1 MNTPSAA
8 TARHRMPDAERPIDE
23 ALARRLLAEQHPD
36 LADLPILPV
45 AYGWDNVMFR
55 LGEDLAVRLPRRAL
69 AAELMANEQRWLPEH
84 ARLVGVPTPAP
95 VRIGRPSGDY
105 AWPWSVTPWLSGR
118 PAEAAPL
125 GADQAPRMGAFL
137 KALHRPPPA
146 EAPFNPHR
154 SIPLTKRAEMTDP
167 ILARVALARPD
178 LVDAAVEAA
187 WRRAIATPIDAGPT
201 WIHGDLHA
209 RNVLSDAGVLS
220 GVIDWGDTA
229 SGDPATDLYGLWML
243 FPDPAARAAA
253 LSAYGGISPAT
264 RDRALGWAIAIGV
277 VLIEVGA
284 DDAGLLAM
292 GETTL
297 RAVRADL

>member
-1 MNTPSAA
+1 
-8 TARHRMPDAERPIDE
+8 
-23 ALARRLLAEQHPD
+23 
-36 LADLPILPV
+36 
-45 AYGWDNVMFR
+45 
-55 LGEDLAVRLPRRAL
+55 
-69 AAELMANEQRWLPEH
+69 
-84 ARLVGVPTPAP
+84 
-95 VRIGRPSGDY
+95 
-105 AWPWSVTPWLSGR
+105 
-118 PAEAAPL
+118 
-125 GADQAPRMGAFL
+125 MGAFL